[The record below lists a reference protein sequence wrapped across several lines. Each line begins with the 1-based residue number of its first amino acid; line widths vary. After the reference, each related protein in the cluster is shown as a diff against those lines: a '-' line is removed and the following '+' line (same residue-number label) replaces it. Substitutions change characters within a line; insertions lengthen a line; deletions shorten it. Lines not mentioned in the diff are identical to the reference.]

1 MPNIDIRRI
10 LVPTDFSE
18 CSHRA
23 LEYAELLAERFGST
37 IDLIYVWEVPPY
49 IPPESMVGVP
59 GHDTQTLLQVAHQNA
74 EQEMQRFTRE
84 LKERGVK
91 IGRALLDSGDP
102 GRTIVEVADDE
113 GYDLI
118 IAGTHGRT
126 GFSHLIMGSV
136 AEKIV
141 RHSRC
146 PVLTVRVGE
155 TKKTSSQG

>member
-1 MPNIDIRRI
+1 MPNLNVRRI
-10 LVPTDFSE
+10 LVPIDFSA
-18 CSHRA
+18 CSRAA
-23 LEYAELLAERFGST
+23 LEYAESLAERFGAT

-59 GHDTQTLLQVAHQNA
+59 GHDTQTLVQVAHQNA
-74 EQEMQRFTRE
+74 EQEMQRFTKD

-102 GRTIVEVADDE
+102 GRTIVEVAEDE

-118 IAGTHGRT
+118 VAGTHGRT

-136 AEKIV
+136 AERIV
-141 RHSRC
+141 RHAKC
-146 PVLTVRVGE
+146 PVLTVRVPD
-155 TKKTSSQG
+155 KPAPSSR